1 MILVG
6 FFCFA
11 CTAVLR
17 LAVKLDR
24 RVASAVILVGFL
36 ELRLLFR

>member
-11 CTAVLR
+11 GTAVLR
-17 LAVKLDR
+17 LAVKLDSP
-24 RVASAVILVGFL
+24 VALAVILVGFF
-36 ELRLLFR
+36 E